1 MWDKPASSCFYVFIS
16 VTKWYEVHKMWDRV
30 VSEDPFM
37 LEYCLN
43 RYKTQ
48 KMCDEAVDD
57 RLLPLKFVPD
67 CFFTDN
73 LKRKSMRF
81 YSLMMI

>member
-1 MWDKPASSCFYVFIS
+1 MWDKPANSCFYVFIS
-16 VTKWYEVHKMWDRV
+16 VAKWYEIHKMWDRV
-30 VSEDPFM
+30 V

-57 RLLPLKFVPD
+57 RLSPLKFVSD

-73 LKRKSMRF
+73 MKGKFMRL
-81 YSLMMI
+81 YSLVMI